1 MRVIPRHLWLQLL
14 VLGLAILVPAG
25 LAAQAPKRL
34 ILALGADGYLGT
46 AGVQD
51 ATGATLIKDLGRW
64 KVTDLSV
71 IVLSNIGF
79 ESLPGPIQAGLTEFL
94 GQGGSLLITG
104 GPQSF
109 GSGGYGDRPI
119 AAALPFA
126 IRAPKDWIGRPFRL
140 ALPVRA
146 DHPILSGIRLPLVGN
161 FNDMNPK
168 GTATEIAQYA
178 GGGFYISPLIGEH
191 SGAGTVLG
199 LAFDPNEVV
208 GSWSDGP
215 AFVRNTIQYLLERSR
230 IPAPAGPPK

>member
-1 MRVIPRHLWLQLL
+1 MRAGSRRFWARLL

-34 ILALGADGYLGT
+34 ILSLGADGYLGP
-46 AGVQD
+46 ADVEG
-51 ATGATLIKDLGRW
+51 ATGATLLKALGRW

-71 IVLSNIGF
+71 IVLSNLGF
-79 ESLPGPIQAGLTEFL
+79 ESLPGPLQAGLIEFL
-94 GQGGSLLITG
+94 DQGGSLLMTG

-109 GSGGYGDRPI
+109 GTGGYGESPI
-119 AAALPFA
+119 AGRLPFG
-126 IRAPKDWIGRPFRL
+126 IRAPKDWISRPFRL
-140 ALPVRA
+140 ALPLRA

-178 GGGFYISPLIGEH
+178 GGGFFLSPLIAEH

-199 LAFDPNEVV
+199 LAFDPNEIV

-215 AFVRNTIQYLLERSR
+215 AFVRNTIQYLLDRSR
-230 IPAPAGPPK
+230 ILAPKAPPK